1 MDRTGRIKTMVGGEN
16 LGFVFFCFVS
26 EQRIWTLGAF
36 HPRPAIGWLML
47 FLGSIWWLAK
57 VEG

>member
-1 MDRTGRIKTMVGGEN
+1 MKTMLGGEN
-16 LGFVFFCFVS
+16 AGVCFFLLFGFVS

-36 HPRPAIGWLML
+36 HPRPAIGWLIL
-47 FLGSIWWLAK
+47 FLGSLWWLAN